1 MAARV
6 LLDALAASVDSLAGG
21 PHDVERV
28 HHRCRAGELLGGGG
42 LEAGG
47 ACPSPSI
54 LAPVRQAAGRAE
66 SQRLNTCFE
75 RPSTMSSSR
84 AGPVP

>member
-1 MAARV
+1 MGLIQRVTAAAPVAARV

-47 ACPSPSI
+47 ACPSPS
-54 LAPVRQAAGRAE
+54 RRAGR
-66 SQRLNTCFE
+66 
-75 RPSTMSSSR
+75 R
-84 AGPVP
+84 ASV